1 LAYNWALVGHF
12 LLTGLATLLLLRH
25 FGFPDWQ
32 CILLAITYQFSSA
45 LVIQFG
51 QVWVHATLAYYP
63 LLWLAWD
70 KWFLERKWHWVG
82 VAGIIIAAIF
92 YSGSLQT
99 DSYLAFFMV
108 AILLGYGIRGADV
121 WRKFSGILLSGVIGF
136 CLGAPVLLSQIEL
149 FALSVRKVDTP
160 FNSLHFLGGMASL
173 SALYPWLLGTF
184 RTLDLSKLA
193 GQMYHFGF
201 ALFIGSAAVCLA
213 LLGTRSSGESTHRL
227 RRQKRT
233 AIWLL
238 VFYFL
243 IASSPLAN
251 ILYLRIGGLAALALV
266 VLAAIAVTAA
276 IENTKLYITVG
287 RWILVFS
294 IAGAIVSNIFAFVVY
309 PKFLPAVKAKVL
321 LAATKHFAEAP
332 ALRSFQVD
340 NLPAEISFRNP
351 ETVLATAGLVF
362 LAFLLIKPR
371 LRSSNVLWMT
381 LLVLNLGPVMLFARR
396 FIPHDPIELWHRLLS
411 GGEEQ
416 RKVAGLRDT
425 PYRLHDIAPTPTDQL
440 FPWAMSHLYGVRTVH
455 GYGALPLA
463 TLSEMSPQQREKH
476 KAQFADVFYWTE
488 TSGSSVGVLS
498 TNDISTLV
506 RFHWLGGS
514 PRKLQISEAH
524 LNTIKLDLAPGG
536 ADTLQWAD
544 TFFPG
549 WKAFANGQEIDLKRY
564 PPCFTSLHI
573 PASTQ
578 EVLLRYKP
586 RFLDTGKR
594 LGILGLVIAGGTL
607 VYEPAKRHRNAQP

>member
-1 LAYNWALVGHF
+1 
-12 LLTGLATLLLLRH
+12 
-25 FGFPDWQ
+25 
-32 CILLAITYQFSSA
+32 
-45 LVIQFG
+45 
-51 QVWVHATLAYYP
+51 
-63 LLWLAWD
+63 
-70 KWFLERKWHWVG
+70 
-82 VAGIIIAAIF
+82 
-92 YSGSLQT
+92 
-99 DSYLAFFMV
+99 
-108 AILLGYGIRGADV
+108 
-121 WRKFSGILLSGVIGF
+121 
-136 CLGAPVLLSQIEL
+136 
-149 FALSVRKVDTP
+149 
-160 FNSLHFLGGMASL
+160 LGGMASL

-213 LLGTRSSGESTHRL
+213 LLGMRSSGESTHRL
-227 RRQKRT
+227 QKQKRT

-351 ETVLATAGLVF
+351 ETVLATAGLVL
-362 LAFLLIKPR
+362 LAFLLMRPR

-396 FIPHDPIELWHRLLS
+396 FIPHDRIELWHRLLA

-425 PYRLHDIAPTPTDQL
+425 PYRLYDIAPSSTDQL
-440 FPWAMSHLYGVRTVH
+440 FPWAMCHLYGVRTVH
-455 GYGALPLA
+455 GYGALPLN
-463 TLSEMSPQQREKH
+463 TLWEMSPQQQEKH
-476 KAQFADVFYWTE
+476 KGHLADVTYRSE
-488 TSGSSVGVLS
+488 APSSGIGVLS
-498 TNDISTLV
+498 TNGISIPV
-506 RFHWLGGS
+506 RFQWLNGS
-514 PRKLQISEAH
+514 NRRFHIDEAR
-524 LNTIKLDLAPGG
+524 LNRIDLKFDAGK
-536 ADTLQWAD
+536 ADTLVWAD

-549 WKAFANGQEIDLKRY
+549 WKAFADGREISLKRY
-564 PPCFTSLHI
+564 PPCFTAFEV
-573 PASTQ
+573 PASTD
-578 EVLLRYKP
+578 EIVLRYQP
-586 RFLDTGKR
+586 RFLGAGIL
-594 LGILGLVIAGGTL
+594 LGILGLITAGATFACGFCKWRDARRD
-607 VYEPAKRHRNAQP
+607 V